1 MTTSIEQA
9 RGSNGVGVPAVGQMF
24 QGGVQA
30 DKVQSTVDN
39 YEAKFEKS
47 GDERRAAAVE
57 VARDYYQLVTDF
69 FEYGWGQSFH
79 FAPLKKTE
87 SFKESIKLHEQ
98 KLALRLGLKPGMRV
112 LDAGCG
118 VGGPMR
124 AIASISGARVTGV
137 TISPYQIQRI
147 RTLNEKAGLSHL
159 CEGVEADF
167 NKLPFS
173 PGTFDAAYEIEA
185 CCHAAD
191 RRGPFGE
198 IFRTL
203 KPGALFAGYDW
214 VMTERYIPGNAEH
227 ERVKLGVEKGNG
239 LPPMVKSQELD
250 ACLKDVGFEILETRD
265 MRHDGDADM
274 PWYTPLDSGVSLQ
287 GFRNSRAGAFATHQ
301 LVRMLERARI
311 APKGTLQMHGVLRL
325 AQQSLVEAGKMDIF
339 TPMYFWVAR
348 KPAK

>member
-1 MTTSIEQA
+1 MTTQIEQS
-9 RGSNGVGVPAVGQMF
+9 RGGAGAAVGQMF
-24 QGGVQA
+24 QGAVQA

-39 YEAKFEKS
+39 YEAKFEQS
-47 GDERRAAAVE
+47 AAERKAAAVE

-79 FAPLKKTE
+79 FAPLKHTE
-87 SFKESIKLHEQ
+87 TLKESIKLHEQ
-98 KLALRLGLKPGMRV
+98 KLALRLGLEPGMRV

-124 AIASISGARVTGV
+124 AIATISGAKITGV
-137 TISPYQIQRI
+137 TISPYQISRI
-147 RTLNEKAGLSHL
+147 RTLNDQAGLSHL

-167 NKLPFS
+167 NKLPMA
-173 PGTFDAAYEIEA
+173 PNTFDAAYEIEA

-214 VMTERYIPGNAEH
+214 VMTDRYVPGNAEH

-239 LPPMVKSQELD
+239 LPPMVKYQELD
-250 ACLKDVGFEILETRD
+250 ACLRDVGFEIVETRD

-274 PWYTPLDSGVSLQ
+274 PWYTPLDSGVSLT

-301 LVRMLERARI
+301 LVRVLESAKI

-325 AQQSLVEAGKMDIF
+325 AQISLVEAGKLDIF
-339 TPMYFWVAR
+339 TPMYSWVAR
-348 KPAK
+348 KPLK